1 MAPPEL
7 HLDRT
12 SPVPLYRQIYMQVRD
27 WIRGGEVATGAC
39 LPSIRTIQKQQGVAP
54 ESIKRALDELAADG
68 LVRKVQ
74 GKGVFVAPP
83 APASRFWG
91 VVVPFYAEF
100 YNNMI
105 VELRRV
111 AERHGATIE
120 HACDYDNGDRQLEIV
135 RDFAW
140 RQAAA
145 ILVVPT
151 RDEPRTLAPL
161 RKEARSRPVVLL
173 DRTSIA
179 SQLPYVV
186 QDYILGVR
194 MLAQR
199 LAAAGARRIGYVRD
213 PLWAAGNLTYRTMEQ
228 AYEQACEDL
237 PEQYVRVWNSPY
249 DLSLVE
255 LTHPSFDGLLCVS
268 DSIACI
274 ATGLLRD
281 HGVDVPQQVQ
291 VAGYNNSDVGRFF
304 TPQITTTDPDL
315 ERMCALVADI
325 VRRYAA
331 HEPVENLQYVRIPRV
346 VERGTT
352 RAVNSN
358 Q

>member
-1 MAPPEL
+1 MPNDGASDL
-7 HLDRT
+7 RLDRT
-12 SPVPLYRQIYMQVRD
+12 AATPLYRQIYEQFREA
-27 WIRGGEVATGAC
+27 IRAGELGAGAC
-39 LPSIRTIQKQQGVAP
+39 LPSIRVIQKRHGVAP

-74 GKGVFVAPP
+74 GKGVFVLPA

-111 AERHGATIE
+111 AERHGTSIE
-120 HACDYDNGDRQLEIV
+120 HACDYDDGDRQLAIV
-135 RDFAW
+135 RDYAW
-140 RQAAA
+140 RGAEA

-161 RKEARSRPVVLL
+161 LKEARTRPVVLL

-194 MLAQR
+194 MLVQR
-199 LAAAGARRIGYVRD
+199 LAEAGARRIGYVRD
-213 PLWAAGNLTYRTMEQ
+213 PLWTTGNLTYQTMEQ

-237 PEQYVRVWNSPY
+237 PEGYVRVWNSPY
-249 DLSLVE
+249 DLTAAE
-255 LTHPSFDGLLCVS
+255 LADPTFDGLLCVS

-274 ATGLLRD
+274 ATGLLRE
-281 HGVDVPQQVQ
+281 HGIDVPGRVQ

-331 HEPVENLQYVRIPRV
+331 REPVENLQYVRIPRV
-346 VERGTT
+346 LERGTT
-352 RAVNSN
+352 RTM
-358 Q
+358 

>member
-12 SPVPLYRQIYMQVRD
+12 SPVPLYRQIYLQVRE

-39 LPSIRTIQKQQGVAP
+39 LPSIRVIQKQQGVAP
-54 ESIKRALDELAADG
+54 ESIKRALDDLAAVG

-74 GKGVFVAPP
+74 GKGVFVSPP
-83 APASRFWG
+83 APVSRFWG

-111 AERHGATIE
+111 AERSGALIE
-120 HACDYDNGDRQLEIV
+120 HACDYDSGDRQLEIV

-140 RQAAA
+140 RGAEA

-161 RKEARSRPVVLL
+161 LKEARTRPVVLL

-186 QDYILGVR
+186 QDYILGVQ
-194 MLAQR
+194 MLVQG
-199 LAAAGARRIGYVRD
+199 LAGAGARRIGYVRD
-213 PLWAAGNLTYRTMEQ
+213 PLWAAGNLTYQTMEQ
-228 AYEQACEDL
+228 AYEQACEDM
-237 PEQYVRVWNSPY
+237 PERYIRVWNSPY
-249 DLSLVE
+249 DLSPAE
-255 LTHPSFDGLLCVS
+255 LTHPTFDGLLCVS

-315 ERMCALVADI
+315 EFMCMLVAQI
-325 VRRYAA
+325 LHRYENR
-331 HEPVENLQYVRIPRV
+331 EPVEDMQYVIIPRV
-346 VERGTT
+346 VERGTSRRT
-352 RAVNSN
+352 KSEG
-358 Q
+358 